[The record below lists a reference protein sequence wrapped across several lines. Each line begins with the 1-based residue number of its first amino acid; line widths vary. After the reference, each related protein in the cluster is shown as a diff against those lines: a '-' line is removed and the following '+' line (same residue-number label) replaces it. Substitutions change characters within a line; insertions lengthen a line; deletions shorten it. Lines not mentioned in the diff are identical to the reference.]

1 MRKKDGFVK
10 FSPSLF
16 FFFFL
21 GWGGGGGG
29 GVVGKDKTLAPLSFN
44 MYHNIL

>member
-16 FFFFL
+16 FFFFF
-21 GWGGGGGG
+21 WGGGGG
-29 GVVGKDKTLAPLSFN
+29 VEVGKDKTLAPLSFN

>member
-16 FFFFL
+16 FFFFF
-21 GWGGGGGG
+21 GVGGGV
-29 GVVGKDKTLAPLSFN
+29 VVGKDKTLAPLSFN

>member
-16 FFFFL
+16 FFFFF
-21 GWGGGGGG
+21 GVGGGG
-29 GVVGKDKTLAPLSFN
+29 GVEVGKDKTLAPLSFN
-44 MYHNIL
+44 MYHKIL

>member
-16 FFFFL
+16 FFFF
-21 GWGGGGGG
+21 GVGGG
-29 GVVGKDKTLAPLSFN
+29 GVEVGKDKTLAPLSFN

>member
-16 FFFFL
+16 FFFFF
-21 GWGGGGGG
+21 GVGG
-29 GVVGKDKTLAPLSFN
+29 GVEVGKDKTLAPLSFN

>member
-21 GWGGGGGG
+21 GWGGGG
-29 GVVGKDKTLAPLSFN
+29 VDVGKDKTLAPLSFN